1 MSQST
6 SQSPSSQQKG
16 HLRQSYKGT
25 RSPKQD
31 FLTTKTFPEV
41 TVQPLEYTDN
51 DKTDE
56 FPHDHGFKTE
66 HIFLKLYNA
75 SEKIYSDQIGRFTIT
90 SSKGSKYVMII
101 YEYDSNHIHGQRI
114 KPCNA
119 SDLTTA
125 YEKVHEIVT
134 SRGLK
139 PQLHIL
145 DN

>member
-1 MSQST
+1 MDKKIKKVFTTWSGLTVKLVTKYFPKST
-6 SQSPSSQQKG
+6 FTTKG
-16 HLRQSYKGT
+16 HLRLSYKGT

-75 SEKIYSDQIGRFTIT
+75 SEKIYSDKIGRFTIT

-101 YEYDSNHIHGQRI
+101 YEYDSNHIHRQPI

-119 SDLTTA
+119 ADLTIA
-125 YEKVHEIVT
+125 Y
-134 SRGLK
+134 
-139 PQLHIL
+139 
-145 DN
+145 